1 MAADFIHNA
10 HIING
15 LVPQADAFATSATT
29 DYVSVQNYGRIGFI
43 IHTGDATSGT
53 ADGVITVVAS
63 DDASGSSTTAMAFTY
78 RVCASSTSVDTWGAQ
93 TAATSSGVAMT
104 AGDNYIY
111 YVEVNAEDVEAA
123 QAGAKFVA
131 LTVTEDTNDPIVA
144 SILALGLDPRYP
156 QEVPV
161 SAIS

>member
-1 MAADFIHNA
+1 MSKDFLSDH

-15 LVPQADAFATSATT
+15 QVPKADAFATAATT
-29 DYVSVQNYGRIGFI
+29 DYVSVENYGRVTFV

-53 ADGVITVVAS
+53 ADGVITVNAATTS
-63 DDASGSSTTAMAFTY
+63 AGGSATAMAFKY
-78 RVCASSTSVDTWGAQ
+78 RACASSTTVDTWGAL
-93 TAATSSGVAMT
+93 TASASTGVAMT

-111 YVEVNAEDVEAA
+111 TVEVDAESIAEAVS
-123 QAGAKFVA
+123 GGKFVS

-144 SILALGLDPRYP
+144 SVLIILSDPRYP
-156 QEVPV
+156 QAVPV